1 MAAVQRPSINKIIL
15 QQQLNKFYSHPVA
28 RVSFGLILTILA
40 VTFFGLVAIKPTLET
55 MANLI
60 KQIDDRRIVDQKLS
74 LKIAALSAA
83 QTELSSKQQASAILD
98 QAVPSTP
105 TFPQLLKQI
114 EKAAAENNVTI
125 GTLITQTVPIE
136 RDPTTVITTDLES
149 IPINVSVGGDYT
161 GILGMLSTLTNMQR
175 VLVID
180 RIDILPPSEK
190 DTGVLNM
197 SVSMRAFAFGSQA
210 ISRPRTATTTTPR

>member
-98 QAVPSTP
+98 LAVPSTP

-125 GTLITQTVPIE
+125 GTLIAQTVPIE
-136 RDPTTVITTDLES
+136 RDPASVTTTDLES

-161 GILGMLSTLTNMQR
+161 GILGMLSALTNMQR
-175 VLVID
+175 ILVID

-190 DTGVLNM
+190 ETGVLNM